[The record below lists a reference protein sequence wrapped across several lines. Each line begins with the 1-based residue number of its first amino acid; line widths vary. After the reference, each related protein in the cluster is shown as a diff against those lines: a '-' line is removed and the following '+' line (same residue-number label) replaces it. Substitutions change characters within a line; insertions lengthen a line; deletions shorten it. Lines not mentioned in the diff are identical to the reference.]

1 MNKLKK
7 STSYNKGSV
16 DVNLPSSNVL
26 ETPLVTLLTIKDVS
40 AASTLL
46 VTVYVILY
54 ANPIVAVTDET
65 LLDKLIDDSITVSI

>member
-1 MNKLKK
+1 M
-7 STSYNKGSV
+7 
-16 DVNLPSSNVL
+16 
-26 ETPLVTLLTIKDVS
+26 S

-54 ANPIVAVTDET
+54 ANPIVAVTEET